1 MRRFHRA
8 KDKQE
13 VIDKLLANGKGP
25 FSQIWQIMV
34 FATCLGFRLGRKE
47 PLADWDS
54 SVAIPPSVF
63 LNNCA
68 SWPGLNYLINLAEFK
83 DPSVL
88 NMDETTDEKR
98 TALLEQYANA
108 GLSKIRDELDGKDY
122 SLDGI
127 IQMISEYLYN
137 FQSETDSI

>member
-13 VIDKLLANGKGP
+13 VIDKLFANGKGP
-25 FSQIWQIMV
+25 FSQIWQIIV
-34 FATCLGFRLGRKE
+34 FATCLGYRLGRKE
-47 PLADWDS
+47 PLGECDS

-68 SWPGLNYLINLAEFK
+68 SWPGLGYLINLVEST
-83 DPSVL
+83 DPHIL
-88 NMDETTDEKR
+88 NMDDSTDEKR
-98 TALLEQYANA
+98 ILLLEQYANA
-108 GLSKIRDELDGKDY
+108 GLSKIREELEGKDY

-127 IQMISEYLYN
+127 IQMIGEYLYN
-137 FQSETDSI
+137 NKSETDSI

>member
-13 VIDKLLANGKGP
+13 VIDKLFANGKGP
-25 FSQIWQIMV
+25 FSQIWQIIV
-34 FATCLGFRLGRKE
+34 FATCLGYKMGRKE
-47 PLADWDS
+47 PLGDCDS

-68 SWPGLNYLINLAEFK
+68 SWPGLGYMINLVESK
-83 DPSVL
+83 DPHIL
-88 NMDETTDEKR
+88 NMDDSTDEKR
-98 TALLEQYANA
+98 ITLLEEYANA
-108 GLSKIRDELDGKDY
+108 GLAKMREELEVKDY

-127 IQMISEYLYN
+127 IQMIHKYLDHN
-137 FQSETDSI
+137 KSETDSI